1 MQLESLKIFC
11 DVVRAASFSRA
22 AAENRIAQSSASHVV
37 HELEKRLGV
46 KLIDRSKRPLVPTP
60 QGKLY
65 YEGCREILVK
75 LAELENRVRGLED
88 DGNVAGVVRVAAI
101 YSVGLLDMN
110 RYVEQ
115 FRSVCPRA
123 EVRLEYLHPTEVIAS
138 VRDGDAELG
147 LVSFPR
153 KWADLESTPWRE
165 EEMVLAVHPEH
176 HLAGRESVAVSELD
190 GLRIVGFAA
199 DLAIRRELD
208 RFLRGH
214 GVQVETRPEFDNI
227 ENIKRA
233 AELPGGA
240 AILPL
245 PTLAREVRSRSL
257 VAVPF
262 RDARLWRPLAV
273 VRRRGGEL
281 GIAATRFLRLLA
293 GSTEGAPSTPSKC
306 VAVGEPG

>member
-11 DVVRAASFSRA
+11 DVVRAASFSRG
-22 AAENRIAQSSASHVV
+22 AAENGVAQSSASHVV

-65 YEGCREILVK
+65 YDGCRDL
-75 LAELENRVRGLED
+75 LARFGELENRVRGLED
-88 DGNVAGVVRVAAI
+88 DGNVAGTARVAAI

-110 RYVEQ
+110 RYIER
-115 FRSVCPRA
+115 FRGLHPRA
-123 EVRLEYLHPTEVIAS
+123 EVRVDYLHPTQVIEA
-138 VRDGDAELG
+138 VRSGDAELG

-153 KWADLESTPWRE
+153 KWADLEATPWRD
-165 EEMVLAVHPEH
+165 EEMVLAVHPDH
-176 HLAGRESVAVSELD
+176 HLAGREAVEVRELD
-190 GLRIVGFAA
+190 GMRIVGFDP
-199 DLAIRRELD
+199 DLSIRRAID
-208 RFLRGH
+208 RFLRQH
-214 GVQVETRPEFDNI
+214 SVQVETTPEFDSI

-245 PTLAREVRSRSL
+245 PTLAREVRSGTL

-262 RDARLWRPLAV
+262 RDAHPTRPLAV

-281 GIAATRFLRLLA
+281 GLAASRFFRLLT
-293 GSTEGAPSTPSKC
+293 GSDGHATVPSKR
-306 VAVGEPG
+306 VAVGEPS